1 MLTATHNAAVSTTL
15 RSVPKPNPPA
25 ALWVGVGAM
34 LVLCVTQLVVAFA
47 ALDAVLAMASV
58 VGMMLAAGL
67 AYRHR
72 WAYTLTLAFCA
83 LGLVAPLYMH
93 AMGPALAVTLVNALV
108 FVPVL
113 LTTGWFFG
121 PRDATA

>member
-1 MLTATHNAAVSTTL
+1 MLTATRKANVSNTL

-25 ALWVGVGAM
+25 ALWLSVGSLLA
-34 LVLCVTQLVVAFA
+34 LSVTQLVVAFV

-67 AYRHR
+67 AYRHVS
-72 WAYTLTLAFCA
+72 AYALTLAFCA
-83 LGLVAPLYMH
+83 LGLVAPLYMPE
-93 AMGPALAVTLVNALV
+93 MGQALAVTVVNALV

-113 LTTGWFFG
+113 LTTGWFFS
-121 PRDATA
+121 RHQAS